1 MAGRADRIGGA
12 LIDSH
17 AHVSRCPDSPEAVIA
32 AAREAGVEKI
42 LTVGLD
48 EASNREQITLCG
60 AFDGLYAAVGRHP
73 NEADGF
79 DDAAANDIEELAAE
93 PKVVA
98 IGETGLDFYRDTAE
112 PDNQRRAFIAQA
124 DIAARLD
131 LPLVIHS
138 RDRQGSEEAVSEI
151 FATLEEFPDLTVV
164 LHCFSAPAW
173 VERASDRSWYCSFAG
188 NMTYPANEDLREAAA
203 RVPDDRILVET
214 DAPYLTPQ
222 SRRRDR
228 NQPAFVVETAELLAQ
243 VRGVAYDELEAQV
256 SANAARLF
264 GW

>member
-1 MAGRADRIGGA
+1 M
-12 LIDSH
+12 IDSH
-17 AHVSRCPDSPEAVIA
+17 AHVSRCPDSPEEVIG

-42 LTVGLD
+42 LTVGLNK
-48 EASNREQITLCG
+48 ASNREEIALCG
-60 AFDGLYAAVGRHP
+60 KFEGLFAAIGRHP
-73 NEADGF
+73 NDADGF
-79 DDAAANDIEELAAE
+79 DDEGVADIEKLAAD

-112 PDNQRRAFIAQA
+112 ADSQRRAFIAQA

-131 LPLVIHS
+131 LPLVIHV
-138 RDRQGSEEAVSEI
+138 RDRQGSEEAVGEV
-151 FATLEEFPDLTVV
+151 FATLEEFPDLTVI

-173 VERASDRSWYCSFAG
+173 VERAAERDWYCSFAG
-188 NMTYPANEDLREAAA
+188 NVTYPANEDLREAAA
-203 RVPDDRILVET
+203 KVPDERILVET

-228 NQPAFVVETAELLAQ
+228 NQPAFVVETAEKVAE
-243 VRGVAYDELEAQV
+243 VRGVSYADLEAQV
-256 SANAARLF
+256 TTNAARLF

>member
-1 MAGRADRIGGA
+1 M
-12 LIDSH
+12 
-17 AHVSRCPDSPEAVIA
+17 A
-32 AAREAGVEKI
+32 AAFEAGVEKV

-48 EASNREQITLCG
+48 ETSNREQIALAN
-60 AFDGLYAAVGRHP
+60 AFDGLFAAIGRHP
-73 NEADGF
+73 NDADGF
-79 DDAAANDIEELAAE
+79 DDEAAKDIEELAAD

-112 PDNQRRAFIAQA
+112 PDHQRVAFIKQA

-138 RDRQGSEEAVSEI
+138 RDQQGKEDAISEI
-151 FATLEEFPDLTVV
+151 FATLEEFPDLTVI
-164 LHCFSAPAW
+164 LHCFSTPDW
-173 VERASDRSWYCSFAG
+173 VERAADRDYYCSFSG
-188 NMTYPANEDLREAAA
+188 NITYPANEELREAVVK
-203 RVPDDRILVET
+203 VPADRIMVET

-228 NQPAFVVETAELLAQ
+228 NQPAFVVETAEKVAEL
-243 VRGVAYDELEAQV
+243 RGISYAELDELV
-256 SANAARLF
+256 TANAARVY

>member
-1 MAGRADRIGGA
+1 M
-12 LIDSH
+12 
-17 AHVSRCPDSPEAVIA
+17 
-32 AAREAGVEKI
+32 EKI

-48 EASNREQITLCG
+48 EMSNREQIALCE
-60 AFDGLYAAVGRHP
+60 AFEGLYAAIGRHP
-73 NEADGF
+73 NDADGF
-79 DDAAANDIEELAAE
+79 DQDAAADLETLATN

-98 IGETGLDFYRDTAE
+98 IGETGLDFYRDTAD
-112 PDNQRRAFIAQA
+112 PDNQRRAFIVQA

-138 RDRQGSEEAVSEI
+138 RDRDGREDAVSEI

-164 LHCFSAPAW
+164 LHCFSAPEW
-173 VERASDRSWYCSFAG
+173 VERAGERGWYCSFAG
-188 NMTYPANEDLREAAA
+188 NVTYPANEALREAAA
-203 RVPDDRILVET
+203 KVPEDRILVET

-228 NQPAFVVETAELLAQ
+228 NQPAFVVETAEVVAG
-243 VRGVAYDELEAQV
+243 VRGVTYQELDEQV
-256 SANAARLF
+256 TANAARLF